1 VIFTIVG
8 VLSDYH
14 QQSPKAAF
22 EPTIYRLLPYGRGER
37 GQFAV
42 KIDGP
47 DTKAIIAAVQDQYAE
62 FFPGNPFEFFF
73 LDDYYDQQF
82 RADELFGKVMGIF
95 SLLAV
100 FVTGL
105 GIFGVS
111 AFMAL
116 QRTKEI
122 GIRKVLGATTSEI
135 LTLLFRDFF
144 VVIFVALI
152 VSWPLTYLG
161 ILKWLQAFAN
171 RMPVSMLLFVAPLA
185 LVILITMLTISFNIL
200 RAATANPVDSIK
212 HE

>member
-1 VIFTIVG
+1 
-8 VLSDYH
+8 
-14 QQSPKAAF
+14 
-22 EPTIYRLLPYGRGER
+22 
-37 GQFAV
+37 
-42 KIDGP
+42 
-47 DTKAIIAAVQDQYAE
+47 
-62 FFPGNPFEFFF
+62 
-73 LDDYYDQQF
+73 
-82 RADELFGKVMGIF
+82 MGIF

-144 VVIFVALI
+144 VVIFIALI

-161 ILKWLQAFAN
+161 ILQWLQAFAN
-171 RMPVSMLLFVAPLA
+171 RMPVSILLFLVPLA
-185 LVILITMLTISFNIL
+185 LVILATMLTISANIL